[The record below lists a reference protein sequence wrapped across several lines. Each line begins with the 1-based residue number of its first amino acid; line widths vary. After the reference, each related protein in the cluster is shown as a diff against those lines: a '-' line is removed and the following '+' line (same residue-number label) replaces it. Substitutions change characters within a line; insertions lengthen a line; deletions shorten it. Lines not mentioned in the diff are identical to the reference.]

1 MNRWRELLNDL
12 TRLAAVSPSMTLTNA
27 VTELALIAA
36 DTIFQPEKEH
46 ASLQVLGPLEAAGM
60 HFDHLWVSGLT
71 SEQWP
76 PAGRPLALVSR
87 SLQRDYGMPDAEP
100 LDTGAYAQRVLE
112 RLARSA
118 RHCVF
123 SHALYESDAELS
135 PAAFTETLAAG
146 ERVADPGWHASNLAV
161 PGNTAVQSSDPV
173 PRMHSGESISGGA
186 GTIQRQI
193 TEPFAAFAYGRL
205 GVSRLLSLE
214 TGLSPMLR
222 GNLLHAAAF
231 RLLGDGPSARDLLE
245 WQSRDLDDRIERAT
259 AAAMRPYRRGADP
272 VLDALLE
279 LESERLQALLRQL
292 VMFDLQRQPFTVDA
306 VEASLDIQ
314 LAGLTFAVRVDR
326 IDRYADGS
334 LAILD
339 YKTGARR
346 RFIDSAG
353 APLDVQLVVYAAA
366 VEGPLAELGL
376 YNIDSRMTG
385 IDGAGR
391 DSMGEEAWQ
400 AWLDEWRA
408 RVRRAAEEIASGD
421 VRIRRWQN
429 VGDARALNLLS
440 RYGELRRDE

>member
-135 PAAFTETLAAG
+135 PAAFTETLATG